1 MHFHEALTIII
12 TEREHFKKKK
22 EKENETNIL
31 EFLTSATKILATF
44 YIGFKHKIF
53 FKLVFTIEALV
64 FYIFHTV
71 TYPYQSTSGVYNEE
85 QRVTSYLQRKEI
97 RIYYKNHES
106 IYKIKAIKPPT
117 CSSRVII
124 KVHGTNAENAG
135 VKIINLTQRLIN
147 HLLCE
152 VIRSQSYLVYVKSEF
167 NNYDL
172 KLTDQYLKP

>member
-71 TYPYQSTSGVYNEE
+71 TYPYQSTSGVYNEA
-85 QRVTSYLQRKEI
+85 QCTMKSKE
-97 RIYYKNHES
+97 
-106 IYKIKAIKPPT
+106 
-117 CSSRVII
+117 
-124 KVHGTNAENAG
+124 
-135 VKIINLTQRLIN
+135 
-147 HLLCE
+147 
-152 VIRSQSYLVYVKSEF
+152 
-167 NNYDL
+167 
-172 KLTDQYLKP
+172 

>member
-1 MHFHEALTIII
+1 M
-12 TEREHFKKKK
+12 
-22 EKENETNIL
+22 
-31 EFLTSATKILATF
+31 
-44 YIGFKHKIF
+44 
-53 FKLVFTIEALV
+53 
-64 FYIFHTV
+64 
-71 TYPYQSTSGVYNEE
+71 
-85 QRVTSYLQRKEI
+85 
-97 RIYYKNHES
+97 
-106 IYKIKAIKPPT
+106 
-117 CSSRVII
+117 II